1 MLNTQFFSY
10 KNKSNVTR
18 INALH
23 IQNTYCEGIA
33 VRFNACNH
41 LQENVMVVSNKAD
54 ALFYYMIA
62 ANKRH

>member
-1 MLNTQFFSY
+1 M
-10 KNKSNVTR
+10 
-18 INALH
+18 
-23 IQNTYCEGIA
+23 QNTYCEGIA
-33 VRFNACNH
+33 VGFNVCNH